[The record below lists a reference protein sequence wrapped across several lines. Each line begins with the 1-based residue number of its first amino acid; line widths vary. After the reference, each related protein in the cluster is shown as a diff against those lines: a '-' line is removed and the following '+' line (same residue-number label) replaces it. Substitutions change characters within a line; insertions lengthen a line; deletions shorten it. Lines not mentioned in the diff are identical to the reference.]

1 MKQVE
6 ARTQEAIVKY
16 IKLAY
21 PDALYCASAGGL
33 RTSIKQAVMMKKTG
47 YVKGT
52 PDLAIYEPINKFHG
66 LFLEVKTKTGR
77 ATKEQLRWRH
87 ELNLRNYFAEIVYGF
102 EDAKKV
108 IDRYL
113 TGKII

>member
-1 MKQVE
+1 MKQIE
-6 ARTQEAIVKY
+6 SKTQEAIVKY

-21 PDALYCASAGGL
+21 PKALYCASAGGL
-33 RTSIKQAVMMKKTG
+33 RTSIKQAIMMKKTG

-52 PDLAIYEPINKFHG
+52 PDLAIYEPVNRFHG

-77 ATKEQLRWRH
+77 ATKEQLKWRD
-87 ELNLRNYFAEIVYGF
+87 ELNKRNYVAEIVYGF
-102 EDAKKV
+102 ADAKAV

-113 TGKII
+113 NGYVQ